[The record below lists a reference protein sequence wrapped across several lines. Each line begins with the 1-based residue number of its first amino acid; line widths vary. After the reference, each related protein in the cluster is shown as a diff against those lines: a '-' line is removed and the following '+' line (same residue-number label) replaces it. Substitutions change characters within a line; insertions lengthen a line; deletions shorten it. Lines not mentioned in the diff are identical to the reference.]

1 MADIVTIIPANPLVF
16 VVGYENLK
24 AMLEDGL
31 IANTKNLSNIFH
43 TRFNEIRNKYPNHL
57 KYLFGKGFLEEHI
70 FMN

>member
-31 IANTKNLSNIFH
+31 IANTKNLSNIFFILGLM
-43 TRFNEIRNKYPNHL
+43 RLEINIL
-57 KYLFGKGFLEEHI
+57 TI
-70 FMN
+70 